1 MRNDDSGAWPT
12 MMMTPT
18 KGNTETVDFSAGE
31 EPSAQRSGLEVL
43 LLPEAGFVLEALKK
57 VPDSSV
63 IAGKSVEK
71 PNPIQREDPKKLK
84 LNPLQ
89 NEKSLEET
97 KPKGPKLEGRV

>member
-1 MRNDDSGAWPT
+1 

-71 PNPIQREDPKKLK
+71 PNGPNPIKREDPKKLK

-89 NEKSLEET
+89 SSK
-97 KPKGPKLEGRV
+97 

>member
-31 EPSAQRSGLEVL
+31 EPSARSGLEVL
-43 LLPEAGFVLEALKK
+43 LLTEASFVLEALKK

-71 PNPIQREDPKKLK
+71 PNPIKREDPKKLK

-89 NEKSLEET
+89 ISK
-97 KPKGPKLEGRV
+97 